1 MMKRGITRR
10 ELEVTDTQ
18 EIIEILDKCKI
29 VHIAMVD
36 DGEPYVV
43 PLNYGYT
50 MEEDQLTLYLHGAL
64 KGRKID
70 VMRKNPKVFF
80 EMNCD
85 VVPFDGKIACQFG
98 TSYSSIMGRGEA
110 EILEDVEEKK
120 AGLSLFMKSQTG
132 MDFEFTDKMVS
143 AVSVIRIKVKDYTVK
158 KRPHPLERVAE

>member
-132 MDFEFTDKMVS
+132 MDFEFTGKMVS